1 MKIKDYICK
10 CGNDDFFMKANGNQ
24 TGIYCKKCGKWYKWA
39 NKDELNLMINVPD
52 KETYTISS
60 EDFDMLANLYWS
72 LRLNGNHERA
82 DDLAALLKRL
92 DPERCKPQN
101 R

>member
-1 MKIKDYICK
+1 MSIERYWSGGVFC
-10 CGNDDFFMKANGNQ
+10 
-24 TGIYCKKCGKWYKWA
+24 
-39 NKDELNLMINVPD
+39 DELDDESYTKSPIKTQ
-52 KETYTISS
+52 KEKEYTISS

-92 DPERCKPQN
+92 DPKRCKAQE
-101 R
+101 